1 MQRFAASMFLL
12 STAAPAAADTC
23 DPAKVM
29 VVLDKSSSMQTGM
42 IGTATKWS
50 IAVDGLGQVLAA
62 YEDKAELGLM
72 TFPKPNQ
79 CSPGA
84 LDVAPA
90 RNNRAAILGALAT
103 PPPVGGNWTPMAQT
117 LDVAATEPSL
127 QGPGARHVIIV
138 TDGWQWCDPYDPATR
153 YDGVDAVSRLQA
165 QGITTWVVGFGAEVD
180 AAALNQMALMSETER
195 PSCDPTSDDPA
206 AADNCYFQVN
216 NAIELV
222 AALSTIVGTISED
235 ELCDGLDND
244 CDGQIDEALSR
255 DCSNT
260 CGPGSETCSAGAWTG
275 CTAPVEGATCEPAA
289 DDENPNPGGAT
300 AAGCACSAN
309 GPASAGLFAPLF
321 AVVWWLRRRRR

>member
-1 MQRFAASMFLL
+1 MQRLAASTLL
-12 STAAPAAADTC
+12 LTAAIAPSAHAETC

-29 VVLDKSSSMQTGM
+29 VVLDKSSSMQTGT
-42 IGTATKWS
+42 IGAATKWS

-79 CSPGA
+79 CAPGG

-103 PPPVGGNWTPMAQT
+103 PPPTGGNWTPMAQT

-127 QGPGARHVIIV
+127 QGPGARHVIVV

-153 YDGVDAVSRLQA
+153 YDGVDAVGRLQA

-180 AAALNQMALMSETER
+180 ASALNQMAMVSDTER

-206 AADNCYFQVN
+206 ATNNCYFQVN
-216 NAIELV
+216 NATELV
-222 AALSTIVGTISED
+222 AALSTIVGTISDD
-235 ELCDGLDND
+235 ELCDGIDND
-244 CDGQIDEALSR
+244 CDGQIDEALTR

-260 CGPGSETCSAGAWTG
+260 CGPGSETCTAGAWSG
-275 CTAPVEGATCEPAA
+275 CSAPATCEPPAGE
-289 DDENPNPGGAT
+289 DNPNAGGAT
-300 AAGCACSAN
+300 AAGCACSAD
-309 GPASAGLFAPLF
+309 GPAGAGLFAPLF
-321 AVVWWLRRRRR
+321 AVVWWLRRRRP